1 MNGITEKRHTKVPI
15 GRPVGGGR
23 PGRRNLLGKSIPLS
37 RQESSYKN
45 YIETRR
51 RHYGLTA
58 LGKREQAAKE
68 KRAEGR
74 AKAREERR
82 DARLKRAN
90 ERAEKRREAQ
100 KRRAAP
106 KPRKTAARKA
116 APRKRRSSSGQSER
130 DYYRY
135 LAAKED
141 YDRDVAARHYKG
153 WSMEELRSEALDY
166 GIRDE
171 RRDYKKMSR
180 AQLAEWLYEHR
191 GASSR
196 Y

>member
-1 MNGITEKRHTKVPI
+1 MF
-15 GRPVGGGR
+15 GR
-23 PGRRNLLGKSIPLS
+23 SIPLS
-37 RQESSYKN
+37 EQSSSYKN
-45 YIETRR
+45 YIATRR

-58 LGKREQAAKE
+58 LGKREETAKE
-68 KRAEGR
+68 KREEKR
-74 AKAREERR
+74 KAASKEKRES
-82 DARLKRAN
+82 RLRRAN
-90 ERAEKRREAQ
+90 ERASRSREAQ

-106 KPRKTAARKA
+106 KPRKTAAKKA
-116 APRKRRSSSGQSER
+116 APKKRRSSSRQTER

-135 LAAKED
+135 LALRDD
-141 YDRDVAARHYKG
+141 YERETALKHYQG
-153 WSMEELRSEALDY
+153 WSIDELRSEALDY

-171 RRDYKKMSR
+171 RRDFRKMSR

>member
-1 MNGITEKRHTKVPI
+1 M
-15 GRPVGGGR
+15 GGGR
-23 PGRRNLLGKSIPLS
+23 HGRRDLNGKTIPLS
-37 RQESSYKN
+37 RQSSSYKN

-58 LGKREQAAKE
+58 LGKREEKAKE

-82 DARLKRAN
+82 EARLKRAN
-90 ERAEKRREAQ
+90 ERAEKRRETQ
-100 KRRAAP
+100 KKRAAP
-106 KPRKTAARKA
+106 KPRKAPAKKAPARKRQSNS
-116 APRKRRSSSGQSER
+116 RKQYER
-130 DYYRY
+130 DYYKY
-135 LAAKED
+135 LNARED
-141 YDRDVAARHYKG
+141 YERETALKHYQG
-153 WSMEELRSEALDY
+153 WSIDELRSEALDY

-171 RRDYKKMSR
+171 RRDYKKLSR